1 MPASKT
7 PKKRPRKGTFWNRAS
22 LKAAVDEWVANEPS
36 ARAKHG
42 DIAGWDQRDRHEYHV
57 LSGP

>member
-1 MPASKT
+1 MTQRSQKG
-7 PKKRPRKGTFWNRAS
+7 KGTFWNRPS
-22 LKAAVDEWVANEPS
+22 LKAAVDEWLANETS